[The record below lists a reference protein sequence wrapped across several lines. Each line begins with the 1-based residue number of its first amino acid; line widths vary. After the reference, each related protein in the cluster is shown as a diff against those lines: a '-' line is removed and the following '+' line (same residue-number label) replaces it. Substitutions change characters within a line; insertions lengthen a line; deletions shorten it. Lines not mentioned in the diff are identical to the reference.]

1 MLRFAWLAL
10 VAGSLLP
17 LAATAQTS
25 PATQQGFAF
34 CTVTDTGSA
43 QAKIWASPIVPVT
56 YAASDSGGFKRSLA
70 LASEFHA
77 HVGTLGGAGDKQCIL
92 QASQSEV
99 AASREEQHAIWDKR
113 VYFIKIGDW
122 REVAWTP
129 APWDPAADASLAQT
143 QITKYFY
150 CYNTQTDV
158 PDRSDLARTV
168 ASQVFAMP
176 VPGDDPG
183 AAYTQANAYAEEFKQ
198 TVRAHGLPDEG
209 TPLCIPH
216 DTQGEADKTSRDYRK
231 ILGGF
236 NTKFTEVPWRPTG
249 QAPASTPAT
258 AGNALIAAPAT
269 APTAAPTKG
278 IGVRINTVSAELA
291 QAMGL
296 ASPQGAWVVE
306 VVESSGAM
314 KAGIKPMDVLLEIA
328 GQAVNSPGDV
338 PIIIGRLQPGFQAP
352 VRLWRERQMQT
363 VTLIIPDQPAAVTTA
378 SHSTPPSAAPETAA
392 TDNAPDAGQYCA
404 AFVLHSKSALI
415 LRTPI
420 WEMPASQ
427 TSKAAMSDSLSRL
440 AAAVIQA
447 NPGSKWV
454 TFPPVLCYDSAAAHA
469 GDTFCVSNT
478 YKHFGGSQM
487 AAQFCSRSKTRLEE
501 RWAEMTR
508 SDGPDVRRFAW
519 PVTP

>member
-1 MLRFAWLAL
+1 MLRSAWLAL
-10 VAGSLLP
+10 VASSLLP

-56 YAASDSGGFKRSLA
+56 YASSDPGGFKRSLE
-70 LASEFHA
+70 LASEFHT
-77 HVGTLGGAGDKQCIL
+77 HVGTLGGAGDKSCIVQPS
-92 QASQSEV
+92 QAEV
-99 AASREEQHAIWDKR
+99 AASRQEQQAIWDKR

-122 REVAWTP
+122 RDVAW
-129 APWDPAADASLAQT
+129 APAAWNPATAAAQPA
-143 QITKYFY
+143 QLTKYFY

-168 ASQVFAMP
+168 ASQVFTMP

-183 AAYTQANAYAEEFKQ
+183 AVYTQATAYAEEFKQ

-209 TPLCIPH
+209 TLCIPH

-231 ILGGF
+231 RLGGF
-236 NTKFTEVPWRPTG
+236 NTKFTEIPWMPTG
-249 QAPASTPAT
+249 KAAASTPAT
-258 AGNALIAAPAT
+258 TGNAVIAAPST
-269 APTAAPTKG
+269 APTAAPAKG
-278 IGVRINTVSAELA
+278 IGVRINTVGAELA
-291 QAMGL
+291 QAVGL

-306 VVESSGAM
+306 VVEGGGAM

-328 GQAVNSPGDV
+328 GQAVNTPGDV
-338 PIIIGRLQPGFQAP
+338 PIIIGRLRPGFQAP

-363 VTLIIPDQPAAVTTA
+363 VTLTVPDQPVTATPA
-378 SHSTPPSAAPETAA
+378 SHSMSPSAAPETAA
-392 TDNAPDAGQYCA
+392 TDNAPDGGQYCA
-404 AFVLHSKSALI
+404 AFVLHSKSALV

-420 WEMPASQ
+420 WEIPASQ
-427 TSKAAMSDSLSRL
+427 TSNAAMSDSLSRL
-440 AAAVIQA
+440 AATAIQA
-447 NPGSKWV
+447 NPGSKWM
-454 TFPPVLCYDSAAAHA
+454 TFPPVLCYDNAATHA
-469 GDTFCVSNT
+469 GETFCVSST

-487 AAQFCSRSKTRLEE
+487 AAQFCNRSKTLLEK

-508 SDGPDVRRFAW
+508 SDGPNVRNFPW